1 MSMSTMQFSSYTNMP
16 ILTKIFINTKVTWS
30 YVFGSACPVAM
41 EKRGHIRKDWM
52 GWYGGLGWVLGRGK
66 GGAFLGGWGH
76 RAPITLEGLGF

>member
-41 EKRGHIRKDWM
+41 EDRGHIRKDWM
-52 GWYGGLGWVLGRGK
+52 GWYGGW
-66 GGAFLGGWGH
+66 GAFLGGGGH
-76 RAPITLEGLGF
+76 RAPITLEGLGFFLIIL